1 MKKYACIGLMF
12 VLAITFVFAENVTE
26 VQTRQGYIT
35 LYELQDSLN
44 ALAAGGT
51 LTNGLNITGTLDADV
66 VDTEELD
73 LQGVFTAVSTNGA
86 TTNVIVDAD
95 GELAVDPDLA
105 TETNRAQVAEGA
117 LGDRIDLETLEVVAG
132 RGGAVSNSAITFDA
146 AAERTNTY
154 GGYLSILGLNVQS
167 GLSSTAGGS
176 GATALGA
183 FCEASGAF
191 APTAFGYHTEAS
203 GANSTAG
210 GFRAKAIH
218 DGAFAMADGESADF
232 YSTANNQV
240 RMRFANGYDLTGGPI
255 SGDGSGLSNLSVFAS
270 VTIETASVSGT
281 QATITVTCKDL
292 GGNTLAA
299 AKTFPFWFTTAAVST
314 TPSTNGIE
322 SWSYVAHGNVETY
335 LNYTTC
341 PQYIGTTHTDGT
353 MDFLVTS
360 ENDGFTNRFVV
371 EGPNGSYTNLVV
383 TYTN

>member
-73 LQGVFTAVSTNGA
+73 LQGVFT
-86 TTNVIVDAD
+86 
-95 GELAVDPDLA
+95 DLA

-146 AAERTNTY
+146 AGVYTNTY
-154 GGYLSILGLNVQS
+154 GGSLSILGASVQS
-167 GLSSTAGGS
+167 GASSAAGGA

-183 FCEASGAF
+183 FCDASGAF
-191 APTAFGYHTEAS
+191 ASTAFGYYTEAS
-203 GANSTAG
+203 GANATAG
-210 GFRAKAIH
+210 GFLAKAIH
-218 DGAFAMADGESADF
+218 DGTFVFADSQSTNF
-232 YSTANNQV
+232 YSTTNNQV
-240 RMRFANGYDLTGGPI
+240 RMRYANGYDLTGGPI